1 MTINLS
7 FRTVLNPDFGGWIFS
22 VDPQTDTFDAH
33 DYAEA
38 YNINVNDID
47 VETIKCVSDA
57 VNNNF
62 GGSNWIEVTHEEGS
76 K

>member
-1 MTINLS
+1 MTINLL
-7 FRTVLNPDFGGWIFS
+7 FRTVSNPDLGGWIFS

-38 YNINVNDID
+38 YNINVNEID

-57 VNNNF
+57 VNNNY
-62 GGSNWIEVTHEEGS
+62 GGTRWIEVTHELEG

>member
-7 FRTVLNPDFGGWIFS
+7 FRTVSNPDLGGWIFF

-38 YNINVNDID
+38 YNINVNEID